1 MGGGIEVDN
10 AYLPGGARE
19 RILDLMKERK
29 ITQKELAARI
39 DTAESTLSRF
49 LSGATDRLDSDA
61 LLRIARCFGV
71 STDFL
76 LGETPVPDR
85 KNYEITE
92 LGLSAQAARNLYTG
106 RACPEVVNRLLES
119 PRFAELTFL
128 LQRYFNGTLADGY
141 AAHNQLLATLGSAI
155 LSGAENKK
163 AAQQAAQE
171 IGRSKLPVYQA
182 DLTQIQNQ
190 CLAVVTEVKKEYAVD
205 FSATQAMTK
214 AITTQM
220 FAELTKG
227 QDLPDVKITPKSF
240 AEAVT
245 SAASNAGN
253 FDPDAIADFRNA
265 LEQIAVAFSVPPKPP
280 NDENAG

>member
-1 MGGGIEVDN
+1 MNET
-10 AYLPGGARE
+10 YLPGNARD
-19 RILDLMKERK
+19 RILDLMKK
-29 ITQKELAARI
+29 QKVTQKELAARI
-39 DTAESTLSRF
+39 ETAESTLSRF
-49 LSGATDRLDSDA
+49 LSGTTDRLDSDSV
-61 LLRIARCFGV
+61 LRIARCFGV

-76 LGETPVPDR
+76 LGETSIPDR

-128 LQRYFNGTLADGY
+128 LQRYFTGTLAEGY
-141 AAHNQLLATLGSAI
+141 AAQNQLLATLSSAL
-155 LSGAENKK
+155 LSGTENKT
-163 AAQQAAQE
+163 AAQQTAKE
-171 IGRSKLPVYQA
+171 IKRSRIPEYQA

-190 CLAVVTEVKKEYAVD
+190 FLAAITEVQKEYAVD

-245 SAASNAGN
+245 SAVAGAGN
-253 FDPDAIADFRNA
+253 VDPDAFADFQNA
-265 LEQIAVAFSVPPKPP
+265 LEQIATAFSTPPKPP
-280 NDENAG
+280 DDETAG

>member
-1 MGGGIEVDN
+1 MNET
-10 AYLPGGARE
+10 YLPGNARD
-19 RILDLMKERK
+19 RILDLMKK
-29 ITQKELAARI
+29 QKVTQKELAARI
-39 DTAESTLSRF
+39 ETSESTLSRF
-49 LSGATDRLDSDA
+49 LSGATDRLDSDSV
-61 LLRIARCFGV
+61 LRIARCFGV

-119 PRFAELTFL
+119 PRFAELTYL
-128 LQRYFNGTLADGY
+128 LQRYFNGTLAEGY
-141 AAHNQLLATLGSAI
+141 AAQNQLLATLSGAL
-155 LSGAENKK
+155 LSGTENKK
-163 AAQQAAQE
+163 AAQQTAKE
-171 IGRSKLPVYQA
+171 IKRSRIPEYQA

-190 CLAVVTEVKKEYAVD
+190 FLAAITEVKKEYAVD

-245 SAASNAGN
+245 STVADAGN
-253 FDPDAIADFRNA
+253 IDADAFADFQNA
-265 LEQIAVAFSVPPKPP
+265 LEQIATAFSVPPKPP
-280 NDENAG
+280 DDETSG

>member
-1 MGGGIEVDN
+1 
-10 AYLPGGARE
+10 
-19 RILDLMKERK
+19 MKNRK

-49 LSGATDRLDSDA
+49 LSGTTDRLDSDCV
-61 LLRIARCFGV
+61 LRIARCFGV

-76 LGETPVPDR
+76 LGETSVPDR

-128 LQRYFNGTLADGY
+128 LQRYFTGELAQGY
-141 AAHNQLLATLGSAI
+141 AAHNQLLETLSGAL
-155 LSGAENKK
+155 LSGAENNK
-163 AAQQAAQE
+163 AAQQAAKE

-182 DLTQIQNQ
+182 DLTQIQNKF
-190 CLAVVTEVKKEYAVD
+190 LAAITEVQKEYAVD

-245 SAASNAGN
+245 SAVAGAG
-253 FDPDAIADFRNA
+253 DIDADAFADFRNA
-265 LEQIAVAFSVPPKPP
+265 LEQIATAFSVPPKPP
-280 NDENAG
+280 DDETTG

>member
-1 MGGGIEVDN
+1 MNET
-10 AYLPGGARE
+10 YLPGNARD
-19 RILDLMKERK
+19 RILDLMKNRK

-49 LSGATDRLDSDA
+49 LSGATDRLDSDSV
-61 LLRIARCFGV
+61 LRIARCFGV

-76 LGETPVPDR
+76 LGETSVPDR

-119 PRFAELTFL
+119 PRFAELTYL
-128 LQRYFNGTLADGY
+128 LQRYFNGTLAEGF
-141 AAHNQLLATLGSAI
+141 AAQNQLLATLSGAL
-155 LSGAENKK
+155 LSGTENKT
-163 AAQQAAQE
+163 AAQQAAKE

-190 CLAVVTEVKKEYAVD
+190 FLAAITEVQKEYAVD

-220 FAELTKG
+220 FTELTKG

-245 SAASNAGN
+245 SAVVGAGN
-253 FDPDAIADFRNA
+253 IDADAFADFRNA
-265 LEQIAVAFSVPPKPP
+265 MEQIATAFSVPPKPP
-280 NDENAG
+280 DDETTG

>member
-1 MGGGIEVDN
+1 MNET
-10 AYLPGGARE
+10 YLPGNARD
-19 RILDLMKERK
+19 RILDLMKK
-29 ITQKELAARI
+29 QKVTQKELAARI
-39 DTAESTLSRF
+39 ETSESTLSRF
-49 LSGATDRLDSDA
+49 LSGATDRLDSDSV
-61 LLRIARCFGV
+61 LRIARCFGV

-119 PRFAELTFL
+119 PRFAELTYL
-128 LQRYFNGTLADGY
+128 LQRYFNGTLAEGY
-141 AAHNQLLATLGSAI
+141 AAQNQLLATLSGAL
-155 LSGAENKK
+155 LSGTENKK
-163 AAQQAAQE
+163 AAQQTAKE
-171 IGRSKLPVYQA
+171 IKRSRIPEYQA

-190 CLAVVTEVKKEYAVD
+190 FLAAITEVKKEYAVD

-245 SAASNAGN
+245 SAVADAGN
-253 FDPDAIADFRNA
+253 IDADAFADFQNA
-265 LEQIAVAFSVPPKPP
+265 LEQIATAFSVPPKPP
-280 NDENAG
+280 DDETSG